1 MDGDGFTHA
10 YPMKK
15 KSEAGD
21 QLEKLLRTLQT
32 IPEASVT
39 DGAGKEIGGDWK
51 RTLDKYRIQDKHTEP
66 YSPWQNWAECEI
78 WELKK
83 ATRWILHS
91 SKAPPRTWCF
101 ALEWATEIWQHTV
114 HDIAALNEQTPF
126 EHYTGHTPNIAA
138 LCTYR
143 FYNYCWFWDSEQGF
157 PDQQRVLGRWLSIS
171 HDIRGPL
178 TYFILPKSCK
188 PIA

>member
-1 MDGDGFTHA
+1 M
-10 YPMKK
+10 P
-15 KSEAGD
+15 
-21 QLEKLLRTLQT
+21 
-32 IPEASVT
+32 
-39 DGAGKEIGGDWK
+39 
-51 RTLDKYRIQDKHTEP
+51 
-66 YSPWQNWAECEI
+66 
-78 WELKK
+78 
-83 ATRWILHS
+83 
-91 SKAPPRTWCF
+91 
-101 ALEWATEIWQHTV
+101 
-114 HDIAALNEQTPF
+114 PF